1 MDINI
6 YISKFYI
13 DFFNKQVNDNKIN
26 KKIFD
31 NKIVNINFITNFNSN
46 NVYDIIIKMK
56 NNFK

>member
-46 NVYDIIIKMK
+46 DVYDIIIKMK